1 MSNLSKRI
9 GICFTL
15 ACVGLLAPNAGHAT
29 VEFGKQGQPVHLV
42 VGYQPYY
49 TESWSGVVIN
59 GKQLWKKYLPPGSTV
74 EFQVGLQGAI
84 IVNAMTGEKQHIG
97 YVGDMPAI
105 VSTFRILPD
114 RGGTDIRIVATLGT
128 SKQQCN
134 IFLVRN
140 EAPQFK
146 NGKEAVQWM
155 AGKDTSSPHGSCTDR
170 FARLAFKQAG
180 IQPKSYLNQ
189 NIEVITTNFRAGKLD
204 AAVIWEPT
212 ATKIVQS
219 GLARRAASGEDFD
232 ALDGGFLIMLNDLI
246 TQRPD
251 VHRAWLEAELE
262 AQLFLAD
269 PNNAAEVSKLA
280 EQQTEQMDRK
290 VLWASLYGENP
301 KDAGGGE
308 VKMQLDFIVSER
320 VQKLIDEA
328 TEFLNS
334 LPAKPAASPKIR
346 AGAIDDR
353 IAREVLA
360 KQGLNSPVSLI
371 KAQPLSAFK

>member
-1 MSNLSKRI
+1 
-9 GICFTL
+9 
-15 ACVGLLAPNAGHAT
+15 
-29 VEFGKQGQPVHLV
+29 
-42 VGYQPYY
+42 
-49 TESWSGVVIN
+49 
-59 GKQLWKKYLPPGSTV
+59 
-74 EFQVGLQGAI
+74 
-84 IVNAMTGEKQHIG
+84 MTGEKQHIG

-105 VSTFRILPD
+105 VATFRNLPD

-140 EAPQFK
+140 DAPQFK
-146 NGKEAVQWM
+146 NGREAVQWM
-155 AGKDTSSPHGSCTDR
+155 SGKDTSSPHGSCTDR
-170 FARLAFKQAG
+170 FARLAFKQSG

-212 ATKIVQS
+212 ATKIAQG

-251 VHRAWLEAELE
+251 VHRAWLEAELD

-269 PNNAAEVSKLA
+269 LNNAAEVSKLA

-308 VKMQLDFIVSER
+308 VTLQLDYIVNER
-320 VQKLIDEA
+320 VQKLITEA

-334 LPAKPAASPKIR
+334 LPAKPAASPKVR
-346 AGAIDDR
+346 DGAVDDKV
-353 IAREVLA
+353 AREVLA
-360 KQGLNSPVSLI
+360 KRGLNSPVSVI
-371 KAQPLSAFK
+371 KGQPLSAFK